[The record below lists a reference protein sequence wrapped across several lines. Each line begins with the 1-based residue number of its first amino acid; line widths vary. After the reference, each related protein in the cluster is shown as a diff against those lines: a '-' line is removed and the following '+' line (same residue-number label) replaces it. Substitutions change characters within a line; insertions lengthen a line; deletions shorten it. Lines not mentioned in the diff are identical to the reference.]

1 MNVIIDDTAKDA
13 LKQSLEK
20 RNKNAVR
27 LSIKG
32 FG

>member
-1 MNVIIDDTAKDA
+1 MNVIIDDAAKEA
-13 LKQSLEK
+13 LKQNLEK
-20 RNKNAVR
+20 RDKSAVR